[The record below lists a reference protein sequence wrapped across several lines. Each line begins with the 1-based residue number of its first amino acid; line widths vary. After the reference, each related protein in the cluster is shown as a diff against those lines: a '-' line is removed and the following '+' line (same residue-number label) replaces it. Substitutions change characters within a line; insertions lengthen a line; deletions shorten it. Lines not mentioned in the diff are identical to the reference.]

1 MLGFFCDCYESVF
14 NNFWFLSANP
24 SSDSDLPSN
33 NLYWL
38 VITHDTLTTEYAMC
52 YKKSIKQV

>member
-1 MLGFFCDCYESVF
+1 MLGFFFDCYESVF

-52 YKKSIKQV
+52 YKKSIK